1 MPADVLW
8 ALAVAATPGT
18 ARICAAAC
26 GPAADLVT
34 LAEALPGADLTGI
47 DGQAHVIAAARGRV
61 RLGQGDMAVLPGVFD
76 LITCAGAIYFPGVTE
91 GLRGWR
97 GALAKAGRV
106 PFTEPVLV
114 REPVS
119 DRVRA
124 FWANDPCVTGL
135 ARIRQRIA
143 AASCRILGG
152 PGGTRLPMRWS

>member
-1 MPADVLW
+1 MRDGFFVLHRDLPREGPGLPADVLW
-8 ALAVAATPGT
+8 ALAVAATLGT

-26 GPAADLVT
+26 GP
-34 LAEALPGADLTGI
+34 
-47 DGQAHVIAAARGRV
+47 AHVIAAARGRV
-61 RLGQGDMAVLPGVFD
+61 RLGQRDMAVLPGVFD
-76 LITCAGAIYFPGVTE
+76 LIWCAGAMYFPGVTE

-106 PFTEPVLV
+106 AFSEPVLV

-124 FWANDPCVTGL
+124 FWANAPCVTGL
-135 ARIRQRIA
+135 AGIRQRIA